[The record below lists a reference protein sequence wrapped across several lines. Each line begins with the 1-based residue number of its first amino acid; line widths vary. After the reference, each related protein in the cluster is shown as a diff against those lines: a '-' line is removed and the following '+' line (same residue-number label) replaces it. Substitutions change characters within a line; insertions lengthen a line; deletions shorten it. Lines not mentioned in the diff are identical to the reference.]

1 MKTLQEAMRPRI
13 SFGNFQKMV
22 WGDFCFSITFIYL
35 FLMQFLQAM
44 HNKQNKGESLCS
56 DNSAEGSRAGMWLL
70 YNLQNECLGSAI
82 CKGLLCEVKA
92 SQGEAEMFFGIGG
105 VKTRME

>member
-35 FLMQFLQAM
+35 FIFDAVFAGYAQQA
-44 HNKQNKGESLCS
+44 KQ
-56 DNSAEGSRAGMWLL
+56 R
-70 YNLQNECLGSAI
+70 
-82 CKGLLCEVKA
+82 
-92 SQGEAEMFFGIGG
+92 
-105 VKTRME
+105 

>member
-1 MKTLQEAMRPRI
+1 
-13 SFGNFQKMV
+13 
-22 WGDFCFSITFIYL
+22 
-35 FLMQFLQAM
+35 MQFLQAM